1 MDDTVDLLLQA
12 LIDQR
17 DKHFDGG
24 AYKACQCDFAY
35 NSNHMEGSTLTHDQ
49 TVQVFDRGHFSGTA
63 KVDDI
68 VEARNHFAAFDFI
81 LDNASDPLSADLL
94 CHLHLTLKQ
103 GTSDALNKAAAVG
116 SFKVLPNYISGGVS
130 DVPTAD
136 PKDVPTLVDRLISQ
150 YEGRG
155 RIVVDDVVAFHHDLE
170 RIHPFSDG
178 NGRIGRLV
186 MFKEC
191 LRNGI
196 VPFII
201 TEELR
206 PFYIR
211 GLRLF
216 SRERGWLT
224 DTCLTAQDRFK
235 DTYLRSAL
243 DYAKVVG
250 IGDAGDLSEQL
261 DGCKDV
267 GRARR
272 WSVHSGHER

>member
-1 MDDTVDLLLQA
+1 MSDNVRTLLQA

-17 DKHFDGG
+17 GRRFDGG

-49 TVQVFDRGHFSGTA
+49 TVQVFDRGHFTGTA

-68 VEARNHFAAFDFI
+68 VEARNHFVAFDLI
-81 LDNASDPLSADLL
+81 LDRAFEPLSADLL
-94 CHLHLTLKQ
+94 RELHLTLKQ

-116 SFKVLPNYISGGVS
+116 SFKILPNYISGGVA

-136 PKDVPTLVDRLISQ
+136 PKDVPRLVDRLIGE
-150 YEGRG
+150 YEEADE
-155 RIVVDDVVAFHHDLE
+155 VAVEDVIAFHHGLE

-191 LRNGI
+191 LRHGI

-201 TEELR
+201 TEDLR

-211 GLRLF
+211 GLREF
-216 SRERGWLT
+216 EHERGWLV
-224 DTCLTAQDRFK
+224 DTCLTAQDRFEA
-235 DTYLRSAL
+235 TYLRSAL
-243 DYAKVVG
+243 EYAEVAG
-250 IGDAGDLSEQL
+250 IKDPGNLASQL
-261 DGCKDV
+261 ERCK
-267 GRARR
+267 GTKPPEAREYR
-272 WSVHSGHER
+272 PGHER